1 MKIISHTVKGVE
13 IAEIISEEIFIH
25 KTEDTLDLLGNVYY
39 QGFDT
44 MILHQK
50 NLTPEFFDLSTKMA
64 GEILQKFS
72 NYRMRLVIIG
82 NFERLESKS
91 LRDFITESNR
101 GRLINFSDTIENALF
116 TLQKQMDYE

>member
-1 MKIISHTVKGVE
+1 MKIISHTVQGVE
-13 IAEIISEEIFIH
+13 IAEILSEEIFIQ
-25 KTEDTLDLLGNVYY
+25 KTEDALDLLGNIYY
-39 QGFDT
+39 QGFDG

-72 NYRMRLVIIG
+72 NYQMRLVITG
-82 NFERLESKS
+82 DFERLESKS

-101 GRLINFSDTIENALF
+101 GRLINFSDTIENALL
-116 TLQKQMDYE
+116 TLQKTNGL

>member
-1 MKIISHTVKGVE
+1 MKIISHTVQGVE
-13 IAEIISEEIFIH
+13 IAEILSEEIFIQ
-25 KTEDTLDLLGNVYY
+25 KTEDALDLLGNIYY
-39 QGFDT
+39 QGFDG

-72 NYRMRLVIIG
+72 NYQMRLVIIG
-82 NFERLESKS
+82 DFERLESKS

-101 GRLINFSDTIENALF
+101 GRLINFSDTIENALL
-116 TLQKQMDYE
+116 TLQKTNGL